1 MSNQLLKIIKFASV
15 SSTKYENLMGK
26 NIKIKKGLDIRLDGE
41 AEKVLVNADMPET
54 VAIRPEDFVAIKPKV
69 LVNPGDE
76 VKAGSPLMYDK
87 NNPHVMICSP
97 VSGEVVEV
105 KRGAKRVLEEIR
117 ILADKEI
124 SYLPFNV
131 GNPESL
137 SREQLIDLLCKS
149 GAWNFIRQRPYSA
162 VANPEKSPKSIF
174 VSAFDSSPLAPD
186 SDFVMQG
193 NEKYFE
199 AGLAALKK
207 LCPVVHL
214 NIHKDKVKS
223 PLFLQ
228 AKGVEINT
236 FSGPH
241 PSGNVGVQI
250 HHIDPINKGDIVWY
264 STPQDLVI
272 IGRFLLEGRYDAHRI
287 VAVTGSQVKKR
298 RYVRTIQGANIKSIL
313 GTDNVEGTDN
323 RFISGNVLTGT
334 KIPSDGFLGFYDTQI
349 TVIPEGHDPEF
360 FGWLAPGFDKFSNS
374 RTFFT
379 WAMPNKRFKLNT
391 NMHGEERAFVV
402 TGEYEKVFPM
412 DIYPVQ
418 LLKAIITNDIE
429 AQENLGI
436 YEVAPEDFALCEFVC
451 TSKINSQEI
460 VRKGLEALYLEE
472 IESQKEVHH

>member
-1 MSNQLLKIIKFASV
+1 
-15 SSTKYENLMGK
+15 MGK

-41 AEKVLVNADMPET
+41 ADKVLVNADMPDT
-54 VAIRPEDFVAIKPKV
+54 VAFRPEDFVAIKPKV
-69 LVNPGDE
+69 LVNVGDE
-76 VKAGSPLMYDK
+76 VKAGTPLMYDK
-87 NNPHVMICSP
+87 NNPHVMICAP
-97 VSGEVVEV
+97 VSGEIVEV
-105 KRGAKRVLEEIR
+105 KRGPKRILEEIR

-124 SYLPFNV
+124 SYLPFNI
-131 GNPESL
+131 GNVDTF

-149 GAWNFIRQRPYSA
+149 GVWNFIRQRPYCV
-162 VANPEKSPKSIF
+162 VANPEKTPKAIF
-174 VSAFDSSPLAPD
+174 VSTFDSSPLAPD
-186 SDFVMQG
+186 TDFVLQG
-193 NEKYFE
+193 KEKYFE
-199 AGLAALKK
+199 AGLAVLKK

-214 NIHKDKVKS
+214 NVHKDKTKS

-228 AKGVEINT
+228 AKNVEINI

-264 STPQDLVI
+264 TYPQDIVI
-272 IGRFLLEGRYDAHRI
+272 IGRLILEGRFDAHRI
-287 VAVTGSQVKKR
+287 VAITGSQVKKR
-298 RYVRTIQGANIKSIL
+298 RYVRTILGANIQSIL
-313 GTDNVEGTDN
+313 GVDNVYGTNN
-323 RFISGNVLTGT
+323 RFISGNVLTG
-334 KIPSDGFLGFYDTQI
+334 KKVPEDGYLGFFDTQI
-349 TVIPEGHDPEF
+349 TIIPEGDEPEF
-360 FGWLAPGFDKFSNS
+360 LGWLAPGFNKFSNS
-374 RTFFT
+374 KTFFT
-379 WAMPNKRFKLNT
+379 WAMPKKRFRLNT

-418 LLKAIITNDIE
+418 LLKAIITNDID

-472 IESQKEVHH
+472 IEFQKEVHH